1 MGAEGG
7 QRHTH
12 RPDYRTSD
20 SGPGL
25 ESLRNMNVYAHFFIA
40 RDCKLWQVARCLDRD
55 GDADVAG
62 GQALP
67 DAAWH

>member
-1 MGAEGG
+1 
-7 QRHTH
+7 
-12 RPDYRTSD
+12 
-20 SGPGL
+20 
-25 ESLRNMNVYAHFFIA
+25 MNVYAHFFIA